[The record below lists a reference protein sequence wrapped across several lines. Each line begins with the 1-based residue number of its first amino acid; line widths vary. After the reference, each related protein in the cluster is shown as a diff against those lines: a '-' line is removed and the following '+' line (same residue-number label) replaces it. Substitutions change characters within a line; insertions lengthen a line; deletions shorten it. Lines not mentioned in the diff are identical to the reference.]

1 MNWITI
7 LSISGNIV
15 ALLSWFKV
23 PNLLQSFIVKRI
35 ENNYEQKMQEV
46 NQNFQ
51 KDIKNLEF
59 DFQSRLDVLKK
70 HYEVLPEL
78 YRIIW
83 MGGNSILEGEISDFY
98 ERKEALE
105 KIRNFIIANQFY
117 LDEDILGKT
126 YACVGLIS
134 EFVYLDNQ
142 PQYGDTQYMTDRSD
156 LMDKITCE
164 VEELE
169 ELIRKTMKK

>member
-23 PNLLQSFIVKRI
+23 PDMLQSFIVKRI
-35 ENNYEQKMQEV
+35 EHNYEQKIQEV
-46 NQNFQ
+46 NQTFQ

-78 YRIIW
+78 YRTIW
-83 MGGNSILEGEISDFY
+83 NGGSSILQNEVSDLH
-98 ERKEALE
+98 ENEEELE

-117 LDEDILGKT
+117 LDKEILDKT
-126 YACVGLIS
+126 YVCIRLFTNV
-134 EFVYLDNQ
+134 VYLDKQ
-142 PQYGDTQYMTDRSD
+142 SRDEDTQYLNDRNE
-156 LMDKITCE
+156 LIDKINSE
-164 VEELE
+164 VLDLE
-169 ELIRKTMKK
+169 ELIRETMKK

>member
-7 LSISGNIV
+7 LSLIGNIV

-23 PNLLQSFIVKRI
+23 PDMLQSFIIKRI
-35 ENNYEQKMQEV
+35 EHNYEQKMQEV

-51 KDIKNLEF
+51 KDIKSLEF

-83 MGGNSILEGEISDFY
+83 MKGNSIIEGEVSDFY
-98 ERKEALE
+98 ERKDEIE
-105 KIRNFIIANQFY
+105 KIGNFIIANQFY

-126 YACVGLIS
+126 KACVGAITK
-134 EFVYLDNQ
+134 FVYFDNQ
-142 PQYGDTQYMTDRSD
+142 SRDGDIQYLNDRIE
-156 LMDKITCE
+156 LIDKINCE
-164 VEELE
+164 VEELQ